1 MINLVQQRER
11 EVGAVRLKLEHQT
24 VRAVHNVVVVGVHI
38 ANDRPVQDPV
48 LDRRTLRR
56 HGHVARRHNRRAD
69 NRARLPSRRKIERER
84 RRLVRPN
91 RHRRRQ
97 RRRRDLRREGLA
109 ALVVARR
116 AKDVVRIGIGRVEV
130 RQRVLLHPN
139 HNRRRVVVDRNV
151 VLDIHRHRRRQHHA
165 VAVGI
170 RRQEC
175 ARQVQRK
182 RLAVVVRRR
191 DRQVINLVQQRE
203 REVGAVGLKL
213 EHQTVRAVH
222 NVVVVGVH
230 IANDRPVQDP
240 VLDRRTLRR
249 HGHVARRHN
258 RRADNRARL
267 PSRRKIE
274 RERRRL
280 VRPNRHRRRQRRRR
294 DLRRE
299 GLAALVVARRAKD
312 VVRIGI
318 GRVEVRQRV
327 LLHPNHNR
335 RRVVVDRNVVLDIHR
350 HRRRQ
355 HHAVA
360 VGIRRQE
367 CARQV
372 QRKRLAVVVRRR
384 VRQVINLVQQRE
396 REVGAVR
403 LKLEHQ
409 TVRAVHNVVVVG
421 VHIANDRPVQDPVL
435 DRRTLRRHGHV
446 ARRHNRR
453 AWTIVP
459 G

>member
-11 EVGAVRLKLEHQT
+11 EVRAVRLKLEHQP
-24 VRAVHNVVVVGVHI
+24 VRAIHQVVVVGVHI

-48 LDRRTLRR
+48 LDRRTLRC
-56 HGHVARRHNRRAD
+56 HGHIARRHNRRAD
-69 NRARLPSRRKIERER
+69 NRARRSRCRQIERET
-84 RRLVRPN
+84 
-91 RHRRRQ
+91 
-97 RRRRDLRREGLA
+97 LA
-109 ALVVARR
+109 GSSA
-116 AKDVVRIGIGRVEV
+116 
-130 RQRVLLHPN
+130 
-139 HNRRRVVVDRNV
+139 
-151 VLDIHRHRRRQHHA
+151 
-165 VAVGI
+165 
-170 RRQEC
+170 
-175 ARQVQRK
+175 
-182 RLAVVVRRR
+182 
-191 DRQVINLVQQRE
+191 
-203 REVGAVGLKL
+203 
-213 EHQTVRAVH
+213 
-222 NVVVVGVH
+222 
-230 IANDRPVQDP
+230 
-240 VLDRRTLRR
+240 
-249 HGHVARRHN
+249 
-258 RRADNRARL
+258 
-267 PSRRKIE
+267 
-274 RERRRL
+274 
-280 VRPNRHRRRQRRRR
+280 PNRHRRRQRRRR

-453 AWTIVP
+453 ADNRARLPSRRKIEQENVAGSSAPTDTVGVSAAAVICAVAGLAALVVARRAKDVVRIGIGRVEVRQRVLLHPNHNRRRVVVDRNVVLYRNRERVPPRNGVTI
-459 G
+459 GIRRLNERCEID

>member
-1 MINLVQQRER
+1 MWSALAS
-11 EVGAVRLKLEHQT
+11 VGSKFASASSCT
-24 VRAVHNVVVVGVHI
+24 PTTTGV
-38 ANDRPVQDPV
+38 
-48 LDRRTLRR
+48 
-56 HGHVARRHNRRAD
+56 
-69 NRARLPSRRKIERER
+69 
-84 RRLVRPN
+84 
-91 RHRRRQ
+91 
-97 RRRRDLRREGLA
+97 
-109 ALVVARR
+109 
-116 AKDVVRIGIGRVEV
+116 
-130 RQRVLLHPN
+130 VLLLTGMSSSTFTVTA
-139 HNRRRVVVDRNV
+139 VVSTT
-151 VLDIHRHRRRQHHA
+151 LSPSA
-165 VAVGI
+165 S

-191 DRQVINLVQQRE
+191 VRQVINLVQQRE
-203 REVGAVGLKL
+203 REVGAVRLKL

-453 AWTIVP
+453 ADNRARLPSRRKIERERRRLVRPQPTP
-459 G
+459 SASAPPP